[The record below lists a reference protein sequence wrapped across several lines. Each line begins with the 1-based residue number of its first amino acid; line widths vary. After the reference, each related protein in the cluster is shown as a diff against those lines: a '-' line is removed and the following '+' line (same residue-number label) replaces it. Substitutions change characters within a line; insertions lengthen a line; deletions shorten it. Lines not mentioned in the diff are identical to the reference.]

1 LRQGR
6 AETSNLIARQRRD
19 HITQF
24 LHRPAAAP
32 LLESAAAAG
41 SQVVRRWSRRST
53 PQERLSKMV
62 APTVDQKPSQ
72 TMRLWSDIEELR
84 GHRGE

>member
-1 LRQGR
+1 
-6 AETSNLIARQRRD
+6 
-19 HITQF
+19 
-24 LHRPAAAP
+24 
-32 LLESAAAAG
+32 
-41 SQVVRRWSRRST
+41 
-53 PQERLSKMV
+53 MV